1 MAALSPGISA
11 PDFNLPTIKDEKFS
25 LRAALAR
32 GPVVAA
38 FFKVSCP
45 VCQYA
50 FPFLE
55 RIYQAHGKRSV
66 TWVGISQNGKKDTL
80 AFLKEYGVS
89 FPVLLEDLDRFV
101 VSNAYGLTNVPTIFW
116 IAQHQTI
123 ELASVGW
130 SRPDILE
137 INGRAAAAAGDE
149 LVPVF
154 APGEQVADFRP
165 G

>member
-1 MAALSPGISA
+1 MAALSAGISA

-25 LRAALAR
+25 LREALAR

-38 FFKVSCP
+38 FFKISCP

-55 RIYQAHGKRSV
+55 RIYQAHGNRSM
-66 TWVGISQNGKKDTL
+66 TWVGVSQNGKKDTL
-80 AFLKEYGVS
+80 AFLKEYGVT
-89 FPVLLEDLDRFV
+89 FPVLLEDPDSFV

-116 IAQHQTI
+116 IAKDGTI
-123 ELASVGW
+123 EIASVGW
-130 SRPDILE
+130 SRQDIVE
-137 INGRAAAAAGDE
+137 INGKAARAAGDV

-154 APGEQVADFRP
+154 EPGEQVADFRP